1 MKSSNSLKFG
11 GFALLFIVSL
21 QDISV
26 AQSSSNLTPP
36 TVSSSGE
43 ITGFTPTQAKM
54 VKQKA
59 ASSPGGSACGQFIR
73 GEGWSTGTNFVDTP
87 EEFTVAIETASTSL
101 PIEHPM
107 YNDDRY
113 LTFKEAWI
121 KGHARLAEALEVKV
135 ATDTARRLK
144 PQDEK
149 PAEQSASQ
157 IRAGIQTQ
165 LTAVDNARKKIEEGP
180 SLISKGKRLLNEYID
195 RELRRLGHDP
205 DAAQK
210 AALEANQQ
218 KKQQLLREAEA
229 AAKAAEKLIGQKE
242 FTDVIQAVAKERM
255 KGVYTAFTTEAIDP
269 SGKGK
274 SQFCV
279 VLKYSPKS
287 EALADMMASRDFT
300 NAPSIPP
307 NVPLSAQLP
316 DPSTNEGLFQ
326 LVTMWGLNV
335 YIDQNGDVNLVSFA
349 QAGVEADNELAIDR
363 ARSEA
368 ALRAQALIR
377 LFINQ
382 TVAVKKA
389 TKASKTLKE
398 YEKNIVK
405 AAISKRTSD
414 NMEQGA
420 GFAPINGMNELFG
433 WSAVHPISGL
443 GIEGSVYFWNASIAA
458 GAIRSKAR
466 QNAVVKD
473 TGGASSLNRQSLT
486 TQPNASKAPAT
497 QRGTLK
503 GSTKSATW

>member
-1 MKSSNSLKFG
+1 MKPNNQLTFG
-11 GFALLFIVSL
+11 MLALFLIVSW
-21 QDISV
+21 QDTSV

-73 GEGWSTGTNFVDTP
+73 GEGWKTGTNFVDTP
-87 EEFTVAIETASTSL
+87 KEFTIAIETGSTSL

-113 LTFKEAWI
+113 VTFKEAWI
-121 KGHARLAEALEVKV
+121 KGHAKLAKALELKV
-135 ATDTARRLK
+135 ATDTARRLT
-144 PQDEK
+144 PQDKK

-157 IRAGIQTQ
+157 IRAGIQNQ
-165 LTAVDNARKKIEEGP
+165 ITATDAARRKIEEGP
-180 SLISKGKRLLNEYID
+180 SLISKGKRLLNEYMD
-195 RELRRLGHDP
+195 KELRRLGHDP

-229 AAKAAEKLIGQKE
+229 AAKAAEKLIRKKE
-242 FTDVIQAVAKERM
+242 FNDVIKAVAKERM
-255 KGVYTAFTTEAIDP
+255 KGIFTAFTTEAIDP

-335 YIDQNGDVNLVSFA
+335 YIDENGDVNLVSFA
-349 QAGVEADNELAIDR
+349 QAGVEADNEVAIDDAR
-363 ARSEA
+363 ATA

-382 TVAVKKA
+382 TVAVTSA
-389 TKASKTLKE
+389 TEASKTVKE
-398 YEKNIVK
+398 FEKNVVK
-405 AAISKRTSD
+405 ASISKRTSE

-443 GIEGSVYFWNASIAA
+443 GIEGSVYYWNASVAA
-458 GAIRSKAR
+458 GALRSKAR

-473 TGGASSLNRQSLT
+473 TGGASSLNRQTLT
-486 TQPNASKAPAT
+486 TQPTTNTAPAT